1 MDKSNIYSLINTN
14 LYFEY
19 YIHWNI
25 GKKYFEIFSNK
36 PIYFECYEYLIFID
50 FYSTS
55 LYNILTKETVFKP
68 ATTDSNG
75 LKCKFDIYTQHL
87 FETQELKCM
96 KFESI
101 VVFKL

>member
-1 MDKSNIYSLINTN
+1 MKKSNVYSLINTN

-25 GKKYFEIFSNK
+25 GEKYFEIFSNK
-36 PIYFECYEYLIFID
+36 PIYFECYDYLIFID

-55 LYNILTKETVFKP
+55 LYDILTKETVLKL

-75 LKCKFDIYTQHL
+75 LKGKFWYIYSTP
-87 FETQELKCM
+87 
-96 KFESI
+96 I
-101 VVFKL
+101 FKSRN